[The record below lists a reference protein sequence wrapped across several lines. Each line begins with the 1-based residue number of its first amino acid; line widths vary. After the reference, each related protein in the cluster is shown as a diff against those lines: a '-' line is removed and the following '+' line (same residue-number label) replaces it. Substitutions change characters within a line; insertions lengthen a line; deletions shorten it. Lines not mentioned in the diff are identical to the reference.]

1 MPLTDTAVR
10 QAKPRDKDYT
20 LNDTDGLSLF
30 VKANGTKSWHFRF
43 VWHGKQPRISLGTYP
58 EITLR
63 DARGLRDESRAL
75 VAKGIDPRTH
85 RREQRMEAQANV
97 ANVFES
103 VVERWYDFK
112 CDRLASDSK
121 RGAAFQLRLYLNKDI
136 LPVLGKLPI
145 IEISRGDVLQ
155 VMKRIEQRKA
165 LNIARKT
172 RTWLNEIFRFAI
184 AEGLIETNP
193 AADLDIVARL
203 EPPAQHNPILRGDEI
218 KEFMQKLR
226 AATIKEY
233 TRSAIRILLL
243 TGVRTIELRK
253 ATIDQFDFDEML
265 WSVPADHVKQ
275 LRSRVRTES
284 GGIPPYLVPLSRQA
298 VEEVRKVHEATGRY
312 RLILPG
318 RHDQTQPISD
328 GTINIAIK
336 RMGYQGRLTGHG
348 LRGTLSTALNEM
360 GYNSDWIEAQL
371 SHAGDNKI
379 RGTYNHAQYVEQRRK
394 MMQEWA
400 DYLDGLE
407 DRVEPI
413 S

>member
-1 MPLTDTAVR
+1 M
-10 QAKPRDKDYT
+10 
-20 LNDTDGLSLF
+20 
-30 VKANGTKSWHFRF
+30 
-43 VWHGKQPRISLGTYP
+43 
-58 EITLR
+58 
-63 DARGLRDESRAL
+63 
-75 VAKGIDPRTH
+75 AKGVDPRTH

-112 CDRLASDSK
+112 HDRLASDSK

-136 LPVLGKLPI
+136 LPVLGKLSI
-145 IEISRGDVLQ
+145 IEISRGNALQ

-193 AADLDIVARL
+193 AADLDIVAKL

-218 KEFMQKLR
+218 KEFVQKLR
-226 AATIKEY
+226 AAPIKEY
-233 TRSAIRILLL
+233 THSAIRILLL

-253 ATIDQFDFDEML
+253 ATIGQFDFDEML

-284 GGIPPYLVPLSRQA
+284 GGILPYLVPLSRQA
-298 VEEVRKVHEATGRY
+298 VEEVRNVHEATGRY

-318 RHDQTQPISD
+318 KHDQTQPISD

-336 RMGYQGRLTGHG
+336 RMGYQCRLTGHG
-348 LRGTLSTALNEM
+348 LRGMLSTALNEM
-360 GYNSDWIEAQL
+360 GYNSDWIEARL

-379 RGTYNHAQYVEQRRK
+379 HGTYNHAQYVEQRRK

-407 DRVEPI
+407 GGVEPI